1 MGYNPGS
8 NVEYPTWYQ
17 TVLDNQAEYE
27 ESHTSSLSHIPQDAF
42 SLSSE
47 EYDALLG
54 TETKSSLEDTQDDS
68 DSCNSDNAVVIWEWP
83 SAIQCWLKNLFKT
96 EWETSVSD
104 FSFDWKPYL
113 SLTLGSHTLY
123 STEEETIP
131 LPQKDANSDGVID
144 SIETDP
150 ISFSLRNTLSDYVL
164 EPKRTVTLETYL
176 EKGGIIVSDNTS
188 QIQLVLVRM
197 ANLDTGKIYTSS
209 DTDWESAKKQSL
221 SVSGSD
227 VLRNGKA
234 VWKIQSLTNTRMLFE
249 FETRIYSPTNI
260 FVKSSPFTLS
270 PESKFP
276 LFTVLSSSGVLTPK
290 TVRAD
295 DPRGITLLFSSDNA
309 PNSVDVDIADYVT
322 GKKILSLRSVPVVD
336 KNLKMGSPAFDAVL
350 HKAGKYTLT
359 LTNKGVSKKTDLFII
374 P

>member
-359 LTNKGVSKKTDLFII
+359 LTNKDVSKKTDLFII